1 MKKSKFIKSEAE
13 NQLKVDEQIVNDVA
27 NADEFKD
34 LNVSTEDVLDAV
46 AAIDALADAVIEKA
60 DAEEKK
66 LDPDELLDEVRD
78 LIDETHEDEGELE
91 EEEKLPEEFLNSSVR
106 VMVSDDGTE
115 IEVEDKPDEVY
126 DSNVD
131 DLECTVYDT
140 CALPPVEVE
149 EEGNASENTEDDL
162 LVIGNSKTNN
172 YKKGFVTLKSS
183 ANKKAWSTAFK
194 KVKKMIGNAKM
205 TAAHWVIVS
214 ALAKKEEEDDKKKKK
229 IECALLKKIRS
240 NKELM
245 SKLLKSSED
254 FAPESGAASSE
265 NKPEETA
272 GTENKVTETNIE
284 NPKSPEQ
291 IDSQSGNPTEEP
303 NKQNEHEGDVVLPEG
318 ETVVLEVPLTNSTRK
333 IAMKK
338 VYSGKRRGFNAYRV
352 LASNANLA
360 KALDGHVVKSG
371 KIAYVFKD
379 TANGLLACA
388 AQFVDSG
395 KGKYTTIMSN
405 GKVQIAKGEN
415 CKIFNNVEKFMN
427 GQKQIASSRK
437 PIKSSGRY
445 MIVYKD
451 EDTGHTWSYSHGDE
465 AFWDE
470 DSDDPSLFGTRY
482 WSREEAEEDFEKA
495 KEADWN
501 QHELKIIESSRNNR
515 PSIEEIRSRVE
526 RRMAGRKTIQ
536 SSKAEILKARRE
548 AIRSRMEARKTQI
561 ESSKQ
566 VDELR
571 KMHEAEERQRL
582 FQSSQSVMNE
592 ERIQIKQSVNRNQA
606 AMEKLLNGMF

>member
-1 MKKSKFIKSEAE
+1 MEKSKFIKSEAE
-13 NQLKVDEQIVNDVA
+13 DQFQIDEKLVDEIA

-34 LNVSTEDVLDAV
+34 VEITPEDVIEAMQ
-46 AAIDALADAVIEKA
+46 AIDALADAVIEKA

-66 LDPDELLDEVRD
+66 IDADELLDEVRD
-78 LIDETHEDEGELE
+78 LIDETHEDAKELE
-91 EEEKLPEEFLNSSVR
+91 EEEELPEEFLNSSVR

-149 EEGNASENTEDDL
+149 EEGTASENTEDDL
-162 LVIGNSKTNN
+162 LVIGNSKTNK

-183 ANKKAWSTAFK
+183 ANKKAWSAAFK

-214 ALAKKEEEDDKKKKK
+214 ALAKKEEEDDKLKKK

-240 NKELM
+240 NKEVM
-245 SKLLKSSED
+245 SKLLKSSEE
-254 FAPESGAASSE
+254 FAPESGANSPE
-265 NKPEETA
+265 IKPEEEA
-272 GTENKVTETNIE
+272 GKENGVTETNIQE
-284 NPKSPEQ
+284 PKSPENV
-291 IDSQSGNPTEEP
+291 DSQSGNPTEDP
-303 NKQNEHEGDVVLPEG
+303 DKQNEHEGDVVLPES
-318 ETVVLEVPLTNSTRK
+318 ETIILEVPLTNSMRK

-338 VYSGKRRGFNAYRV
+338 VYSGKRRGFNAYRI

-360 KALDGHVVKSG
+360 KALDGKVVKSG

-395 KGKYTTIMSN
+395 KGKYTTIMN
-405 GKVQIAKGEN
+405 DGKVQVGKGED
-415 CKIFNNVEKFMN
+415 CKIFNNVEKFIN
-427 GQKQIASSRK
+427 TRAAINSRK
-437 PIKSSGRY
+437 QNDNGDKKPVLSKRALEILKSRRNADGDNKKPVLSERNKALIKSRL
-445 MIVYKD
+445 
-451 EDTGHTWSYSHGDE
+451 E
-465 AFWDE
+465 A
-470 DSDDPSLFGTRY
+470 R
-482 WSREEAEEDFEKA
+482 K
-495 KEADWN
+495 N
-501 QHELKIIESSRNNR
+501 
-515 PSIEEIRSRVE
+515 
-526 RRMAGRKTIQ
+526 AGRKTIQ

-548 AIRSRMEARKTQI
+548 TIRSRMEARKAKI

-592 ERIQIKQSVNRNQA
+592 EKIQIKQSVNRNQA
-606 AMEKLLNGMF
+606 AMEKLLNGIF